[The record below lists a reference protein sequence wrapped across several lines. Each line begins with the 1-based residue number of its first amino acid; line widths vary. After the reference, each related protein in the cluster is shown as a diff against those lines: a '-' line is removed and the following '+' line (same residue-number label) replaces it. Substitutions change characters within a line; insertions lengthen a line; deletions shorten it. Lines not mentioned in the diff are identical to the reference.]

1 MPIPYNDIT
10 AVTVN
15 FISPE
20 IIDNYFKVSPVYV
33 KIFKDG
39 SGIRIWPG
47 GNQIQV
53 PFQYA
58 PLKAGPF
65 APGGVFDISYVE
77 TQTAMY
83 FNPKFYYANV
93 TVQGTMLPIN
103 RGEEAVLNFLE
114 PKIVNAAQALAQA
127 LIQDFYR
134 DGQGT
139 ISSVISLDGI
149 LAGYDDGTNYSSYGG
164 VPRSAV
170 GTGASSGINGYFFSN
185 SGTNWPFSLQQLQT
199 AYGQATFGTNQPNL
213 IATTQAIYNS
223 FWAKVLPLQRTYA
236 TDPDLQSAGFKSFL
250 FNGMAVVVDMYCPS
264 GYVFGI
270 NTDYCYAYVSDDP
283 RFGFGFTGFKELP
296 NSVDM
301 AGQTLFGGN
310 VVVAAPRLGF
320 VLSNVI

>member
-1 MPIPYNDIT
+1 MALTYGDIS

-15 FISPE
+15 YISPE
-20 IIDNYFKVSPVYV
+20 MIDNYFKVSPVFV
-33 KIFKDG
+33 KIWKDG
-39 SGIRIWPG
+39 SAARPFPG

-65 APGGVFDISYVE
+65 APGGTFDISYVE

-83 FNPKFYYANV
+83 FNVKYYYANV
-93 TVQGTMLPIN
+93 TIQGTQLPLN
-103 RGEEAVLNFLE
+103 RGEEAVMNYLE
-114 PKIVNAAQALAQA
+114 PKVVNAEQALAQA

-139 ISSVISLDGI
+139 VSSQIALDGI
-149 LAGYDDGTNYSSYGG
+149 LAGYDDGTNYASYGG

-170 GTGASSGINGYFFSN
+170 GTGASNGINGYIA
-185 SGTNWPFSLQQLQT
+185 TLATFSLQGLQT

-213 IATTQAIYNS
+213 LATTQLVYNS
-223 FWAKVLPLQRTYA
+223 FWAKMLPMQRTTA

-250 FNGMAVVVDMYCPS
+250 FNGMAVVVDQYCPS
-264 GYVFGI
+264 GYIFGM
-270 NTDYCYAYVSDDP
+270 NTDYCYAYVSEDP

-301 AGQTLFGGN
+301 AGQTLYGGN

-320 VLSNVI
+320 IVSGITG